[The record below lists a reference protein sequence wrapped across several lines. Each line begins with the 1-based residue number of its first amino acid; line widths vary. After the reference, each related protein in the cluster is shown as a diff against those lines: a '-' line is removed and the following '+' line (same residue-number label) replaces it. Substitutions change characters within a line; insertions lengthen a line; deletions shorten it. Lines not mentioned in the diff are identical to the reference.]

1 MRLFHP
7 DQRKSAVSK
16 KPVSKNTVSDNTA
29 SKAAGLK
36 NQGIPHSG
44 SVAKER
50 LSTLLAAERLNCSPG
65 ALQMLK
71 NDLTHA
77 AEKYLLIDYSEVSL
91 TITQSPA
98 VLTARIPLKKQEES
112 HVKTL

>member
-7 DQRKSAVSK
+7 GRRQSS
-16 KPVSKNTVSDNTA
+16 
-29 SKAAGLK
+29 G
-36 NQGIPHSG
+36 GI
-44 SVAKER
+44 AKER
-50 LSTLLAAERLNCSPG
+50 LSTLQAAERLNCSPR
-65 ALQMLK
+65 AMQMLK

-77 AEKYLLIDYSEVSL
+77 AEKYLTIETSEISV

-98 VLTARIPLKKQEES
+98 VLTARIPLKKNEES

>member
-7 DQRKSAVSK
+7 GRRQSS
-16 KPVSKNTVSDNTA
+16 
-29 SKAAGLK
+29 G
-36 NQGIPHSG
+36 GI
-44 SVAKER
+44 AKER
-50 LSTLLAAERLNCSPG
+50 LSCSPR
-65 ALQMLK
+65 AMQMLK

-77 AEKYLLIDYSEVSL
+77 AEKYLTIETSEISV

-98 VLTARIPLKKQEES
+98 VLTARIPLKKNEES